1 MLLVKIQQAAKD
13 WEGETLF
20 KDVSFDIREGE
31 RLALFGRNGV
41 GKTTLLNCITG
52 RLALDEGQIQRLLPL
67 EQWGW
72 LDQQPENPLDLSLL
86 DTVLYSSYPDRY
98 QLKQELEACMGR
110 MSTHDKSH
118 PQELETYSELLE
130 RYTACDGYEW
140 ERKAELSL
148 RQLQLGPE
156 QWIQPYAS
164 LSGGQKTKAQLAA
177 LLLREPKL
185 LLLDEPTNH
194 LDSASLLWLEEW
206 VVSYNGTIVYVS
218 HDRMF
223 IDRTATAVIEL
234 TGEGAK
240 RYEGGYSDYRR
251 AKDIE
256 LRTLEAKHKK
266 QEQEREKLLESIRMY
281 AQWFQQAHKAAGQN
295 DFLRSKSKKNV
306 SRLHAKESA
315 LQRLEAERV
324 KMPREDAQL
333 HMRLEAESFEA
344 AQLIRMEGVSFAY
357 EDYAPLL
364 NQFNMNVG
372 RGERI
377 AVIGPNGAGK
387 STLAK
392 LVIGSLIPSEGRVI
406 RHPQVQIGYFEQ
418 ELSRMDIN
426 KTLLDSLLELPG
438 MTQSHARTIL
448 ACFLFRKEE
457 VFKRISDLSMGEKCR
472 VAFLRLF
479 FGKCNLL
486 VLDEP
491 TNYLD
496 IDTRERVEEALGQY
510 PGTVLLITHDRY
522 LTKKL
527 ATSIVVMEGGDKP
540 LVFDGTF
547 EEYEAT
553 QRVRAMSS
561 EQLQI
566 EYERDRLKLRLA
578 QLIGME
584 KLESEEEDRSLMQ
597 EIRCVQLQLKQMGDS
612 TVTQMDK
619 RTL

>member
-1 MLLVKIQQAAKD
+1 MLLVKVQQAAKD
-13 WEGETLF
+13 WDGEMLF

-41 GKTTLLNCITG
+41 GKTTLLHAITG
-52 RLALDEGQIQRLLPL
+52 RIALDEGQIQRLLSL

-72 LDQQPENPLDLSLL
+72 LDQQPGQAAHLSLM
-86 DTVLYSSYPDRY
+86 DTVLNSSCPERY
-98 QLKQELEACMGR
+98 QLKQELEACMNKMGAGV
-110 MSTHDKSH
+110 TDA
-118 PQELETYSELLE
+118 EELE
-130 RYTACDGYEW
+130 RYSSLMERYTFDGYEW
-140 ERKAELSL
+140 ERRAELAL

-156 QWIQPYAS
+156 HWAQPYAS

-177 LLLREPKL
+177 LLLKEPKL

-206 VVSYNGTIVYVS
+206 VVSYKGTIVYVS

-234 TGEGAK
+234 TKESAK

-251 AKDIE
+251 AKDVE
-256 LRTLEAKHKK
+256 LRTIEAQHKK
-266 QEQEREKLLESIRMY
+266 QELEREKLLESIRMY

-315 LQRLEAERV
+315 LQRLDAEGV
-324 KMPREDAQL
+324 QKPR
-333 HMRLEAESFEA
+333 EA
-344 AQLIRMEGVSFAY
+344 AQLYMRLESEAFEAAHVIRMEGISFAY
-357 EDYAPLL
+357 SDSRPLL
-364 NQFNMNVG
+364 TQFNMNVS
-372 RGERI
+372 RGERVAI
-377 AVIGPNGAGK
+377 IGPNGAGK

-392 LVIGSLIPSEGRVI
+392 LAIGSLKASEGAVI
-406 RHPQVQIGYFEQ
+406 RHPHAKIGYFEQ
-418 ELSRMDIN
+418 ELSRMDAGQ
-426 KTLLDSLLELPG
+426 TLLDSLLDLPG

-457 VFKRISDLSMGEKCR
+457 VFKRIGDLSMGEKCR

-479 FGKCNLL
+479 FGKCNML

-496 IDTRERVEEALGQY
+496 IDTRERVEEALRQY

-522 LTKKL
+522 LTKRL
-527 ATSIVVMEGGDKP
+527 ATSLVVMDGMSEP
-540 LVFDGTF
+540 HVFAGTF
-547 EEYEAT
+547 DEYESS
-553 QRVRAMSS
+553 QRLRAMSA

-566 EYERDRLKLRLA
+566 QYERDKLKLRLT
-578 QLIGME
+578 QLMGME
-584 KLESEEEDRSLMQ
+584 KLKSEEDDRSLML
-597 EIRCVQLQLKQMGDS
+597 EIRSVKLQLKQLGDS
-612 TVTQMDK
+612 TDYAD
-619 RTL
+619 

>member
-13 WEGETLF
+13 WDGETLF

-31 RLALFGRNGV
+31 RLALFGRNGA
-41 GKTTLLNCITG
+41 GKTTLLHCITG
-52 RLALDEGQIQRLLPL
+52 RTALDEGQIQRLLPI

-72 LDQQPENPLDLSLL
+72 LDQQPEKPHNQSLL
-86 DTVLYSSYPDRY
+86 DTVLSSSYPERY
-98 QLKQELEACMGR
+98 KLRQELEDCMRR
-110 MSTHDKSH
+110 MGADKESNT
-118 PQELETYSELLE
+118 QELATYSLLLE

-140 ERKAELSL
+140 ERGAELAL

-156 QWIQPYAS
+156 LWTQPYAS

-177 LLLREPKL
+177 LLLKEPKL

-206 VVSYNGTIVYVS
+206 VVSYKGTIVYVS

-234 TGEGAK
+234 NREGAK

-251 AKDIE
+251 AKDVE

-357 EDYAPLL
+357 EGHEALL
-364 NQFNMNVG
+364 KQFNLNVG

-392 LVIGSLIPSEGRVI
+392 LAIGSLNPSEGTVI
-406 RHPQVQIGYFEQ
+406 RHPHAQIGYFEQ
-418 ELSRMDIN
+418 ELGRLDTDT
-426 KTLLDSLLELPG
+426 TLLDSLLELPG

-457 VFKRISDLSMGEKCR
+457 VFKRIGDLSMGEKCR

-510 PGTVLLITHDRY
+510 QGTVLLVTHDRY

-527 ATSIVVMEGGDKP
+527 ATSLVVMEGGDQP

-547 EEYEAT
+547 EEYEAS
-553 QRVRAMSS
+553 QRVRAMSA
-561 EQLQI
+561 EQLQR

-578 QLIGME
+578 QLMGME
-584 KLESEEEDRSLMQ
+584 RLQSEEEDRSLMQ
-597 EIRCVQLQLKQMGDS
+597 EIRSVKLELEHLDQ
-612 TVTQMDK
+612 
-619 RTL
+619 

>member
-13 WEGETLF
+13 WDGETLF
-20 KDVSFDIREGE
+20 SDVSFDIREGE
-31 RLALFGRNGV
+31 RLALFGRNGA
-41 GKTTLLNCITG
+41 GKTTLLHCITG
-52 RLALDEGQIQRLLPL
+52 RTALDEGKIQRLLPL

-72 LDQQPENPLDLSLL
+72 LDQQPERPHDQSLL
-86 DTVLYSSYPDRY
+86 DTVLSSSYPERY
-98 QLKQELEACMGR
+98 KLRQELEDCMRKMG
-110 MSTHDKSH
+110 SDESNT
-118 PQELETYSELLE
+118 QELATYSLLLE

-140 ERKAELSL
+140 ERGAELAL

-156 QWIQPYAS
+156 LWTQPYAS

-177 LLLREPKL
+177 LLLKEPKL

-206 VVSYNGTIVYVS
+206 VASYKGTIVYVS

-234 TGEGAK
+234 NREGAK

-251 AKDIE
+251 AKDVE
-256 LRTLEAKHKK
+256 LCTLEAKHKK

-357 EDYAPLL
+357 EGHEGLL
-364 NQFNMNVG
+364 KQFNLNVG

-392 LVIGSLIPSEGRVI
+392 LAIGSLNPSEGTVI
-406 RHPQVQIGYFEQ
+406 RHPHAQIGYFEQ
-418 ELSRMDIN
+418 ELSRLDTDT
-426 KTLLDSLLELPG
+426 TLLDSLLELPG

-457 VFKRISDLSMGEKCR
+457 VFKRIGDLSMGEKCR

-496 IDTRERVEEALGQY
+496 IETRERVEEALGQY
-510 PGTVLLITHDRY
+510 QGTVLLITHDRY

-527 ATSIVVMEGGDKP
+527 ATSLVVMESGEQP

-547 EEYEAT
+547 EEYEAS
-553 QRVRAMSS
+553 QRVRAMSA
-561 EQLQI
+561 EQLQA
-566 EYERDRLKLRLA
+566 EYERDKLKLRLA
-578 QLIGME
+578 QLMGME
-584 KLESEEEDRSLMQ
+584 RLQSEEEDRSLMQ
-597 EIRCVQLQLKQMGDS
+597 EIRSVKLELEHLDQ
-612 TVTQMDK
+612 
-619 RTL
+619 

>member
-13 WEGETLF
+13 WNGETVF
-20 KDVSFDIREGE
+20 KNVSFDIRQGE

-41 GKTTLLNCITG
+41 GKTTLLQCITE
-52 RLALDEGQIQRLLPL
+52 RVSLDEGQIQRLLPV

-72 LDQQPENPLDLSLL
+72 LDQQSEKPSKLPLL
-86 DTVLYSSYPDRY
+86 DTVLISSYPERY
-98 QLKQELEACMGR
+98 QLKQELEASMNKMGV
-110 MSTHDKSH
+110 SESNAE
-118 PQELETYSELLE
+118 ELATYSLLMD
-130 RYTACDGYEW
+130 RYTVCNGYEW
-140 ERKAELSL
+140 ERSAELAL

-156 QWIQPYAS
+156 LWAQPYAS

-206 VVSYNGTIVYVS
+206 VVSYKGTILYVS

-234 TGEGAK
+234 TREGAK

-251 AKDIE
+251 AKDVE
-256 LRTLEAKHKK
+256 LRTIEAQHRK
-266 QEQEREKLLESIRMY
+266 QELEREKLLESIRMY
-281 AQWFQQAHKAAGQN
+281 AQWFQQAHKSAGQN

-315 LQRLEAERV
+315 LHRLEEKGV
-324 KMPREDAQL
+324 HLPREEAQL
-333 HMRLEAESFEA
+333 HMKLEAEAFEA
-344 AQLIRMEGVSFAY
+344 SRLIRMEGVSFAY
-357 EDYAPLL
+357 AERKPLL
-364 NQFNMNVG
+364 KQFNMNLG
-372 RGERI
+372 RGERV

-392 LVIGSLIPSEGRVI
+392 LAIGTLSPSEGSVT

-418 ELSRMDIN
+418 ELSRMNADQ
-426 KTLLDSLLELPG
+426 TLLDSLLELPG

-457 VFKRISDLSMGEKCR
+457 VFKRIGDLSMGEKCR

-479 FGKCNLL
+479 FGKCNLM

-496 IDTRERVEEALGQY
+496 IDTRERVEEALEQY

-522 LTKKL
+522 LTKRL
-527 ATSIVVMEGGDKP
+527 ATSLVVMEGTALP
-540 LVFDGTF
+540 YVFAGTF
-547 EEYEAT
+547 DEYEAS
-553 QRVRAMSS
+553 QRLRAMSA
-561 EQLQI
+561 EQLQR
-566 EYERDRLKLRLA
+566 EYECDRLKLRLA
-578 QLIGME
+578 QLMGME
-584 KLESEEEDRSLMQ
+584 RLESEEEDRALMQ
-597 EIRCVQLQLKQMGDS
+597 EIRSVKLQLEQLDN
-612 TVTQMDK
+612 
-619 RTL
+619 